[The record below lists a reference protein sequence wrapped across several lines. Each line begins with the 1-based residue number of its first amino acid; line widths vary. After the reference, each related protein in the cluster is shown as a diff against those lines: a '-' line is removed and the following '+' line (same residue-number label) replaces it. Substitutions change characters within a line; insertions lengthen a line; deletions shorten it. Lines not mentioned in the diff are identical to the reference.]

1 MKRNNPKKE
10 ERMMFFL
17 LGHFL
22 LYIGYIGII
31 IMNNPKKEEKM
42 NISVHL
48 FI

>member
-10 ERMMFFL
+10 ERMTVFFL

-31 IMNNPKKEEKM
+31 IMNNDPKKKKK
-42 NISVHL
+42 
-48 FI
+48 